1 MTRLAWAPEA
11 GENAAVAEHLY
22 LDAPSLVYRAFF
34 AWPKSITDPHGRSV
48 NAVRGFMEMTTRLL
62 TDRRPAEIVAVFDS
76 NYRPEFRVAAY
87 PAYKA
92 ARPDDPPELPRQFDV
107 LATVLD
113 AAGIRR
119 AESPGLEADD
129 AIATLVEEIP
139 PGERYLV
146 VTGDRDLLCLV
157 RDPDVG
163 VLFTIKGVTELHEF
177 DEAAVAEK
185 YGIPPDLYPAFATLR
200 GDPSDGL
207 PGVAGIGPVRAV
219 KLLTEY
225 GSIDG
230 IMANLDSLPPK
241 QAAAFKA
248 SSDYLEAMKTV
259 VTLPRDVPI
268 KATNSHAPDEERVR
282 ELVEEHGLGSSGTR
296 LIRALDR
303 AQGGGQP

>member
-1 MTRLAWAPEA
+1 
-11 GENAAVAEHLY
+11 VAEHLY

-34 AWPKSITDPHGRSV
+34 AWPTSIKDPHGRPV

-62 TDRRPAEIVAVFDS
+62 TNRRTAEVVAVFDS

-87 PAYKA
+87 PGYKA

-129 AIATLVEEIP
+129 AIATLVENVP
-139 PGERYLV
+139 AGERFLV

-157 RDPDVG
+157 RDPEVAL
-163 VLFTIKGVTELHEF
+163 LFTVKGVTDLHEF

-219 KLLTEY
+219 KLLAQF

-230 IMANLDSLPPK
+230 IMANLSALPPK
-241 QAAAFKA
+241 QSAAFEA
-248 SSDYLEAMKTV
+248 ARSYLEAMKTV
-259 VTLPRDVPI
+259 VPLPRDVPI
-268 KATNSHAPDEERVR
+268 EQTSRHSPDQDRVKALA
-282 ELVEEHGLGSSGTR
+282 EEHGLGSSGAR
-296 LIRALDR
+296 LVRALTLT
-303 AQGGGQP
+303 GGSHH